1 MASRPE
7 AERGGRP
14 RAPLIGHAGPLVKLF
29 RVNGQRLTEA
39 AAAGRAQPVG
49 GGGRGCRGNRA
60 TSSWLPLAGRLCCAA
75 PSGSSGSLS
84 GGRVLILFPCRAA
97 GTGRRHPQL
106 STPEHPLP
114 TRGAQVKKKGGGRL
128 PGAQRGRGSSTCTGR
143 LPSWGIENCEVE
155 EGALPW
161 PRCAEG
167 GGGVLLDAAKWVG
180 FA

>member
-114 TRGAQVKKKGGGRL
+114 TRGAQVKKKGGGDCPAR
-128 PGAQRGRGSSTCTGR
+128 R
-143 LPSWGIENCEVE
+143 E
-155 EGALPW
+155 EGEAPPVL
-161 PRCAEG
+161 G
-167 GGGVLLDAAKWVG
+167 GSPLGESRTARSKKEHSHGPAVLREEVG
-180 FA
+180 FCWMLPNG